1 MEHNETDT
9 PSVTRNS
16 RHIVNPSMSR
26 YPGIN
31 RKSLIVCKMWLW
43 VRRETIKRGFN
54 RHRLCS
60 FNVPAAAEAHI
71 HQILFKFSHTMTGN
85 RLIQAY
91 GVSIWNQ
98 IIEYNALCLHPSL
111 SLTHTHTGT
120 HSLLSPPK
128 FYSRS
133 SSWTGFLKIFFFLRD
148 LVPIRKCVRQNNWIF
163 FLFASE
169 GRERGRKSQ
178 RAVICFS
185 IRKGRIIWGSL
196 GCVTHLL
203 FECKKEEKWR
213 RKRDIF
219 NLFLDWNCV
228 QSNLQQQLEGSHVFN
243 VSSHLIQTTPHWQW
257 FTWPHYMLY
266 GYMSTSFTLSHSY
279 HCLSTWQSIG
289 CCGCYFHDASVST
302 CACSGH
308 FDFS

>member
-1 MEHNETDT
+1 MKDSQSNRFASFSGRPFKFLWRIRKCFMAYNETNT

-54 RHRLCS
+54 RQRLCS

-111 SLTHTHTGT
+111 SHTHR
-120 HSLLSPPK
+120 HSLPALSSQILLSLILVNGL
-128 FYSRS
+128 FED
-133 SSWTGFLKIFFFLRD
+133 FFF
-148 LVPIRKCVRQNNWIF
+148 
-163 FLFASE
+163 SE
-169 GRERGRKSQ
+169 IWFPSGNVSGRTIEYSFYLHQREEKEEEKVRGR
-178 RAVICFS
+178 
-185 IRKGRIIWGSL
+185 
-196 GCVTHLL
+196 
-203 FECKKEEKWR
+203 
-213 RKRDIF
+213 
-219 NLFLDWNCV
+219 
-228 QSNLQQQLEGSHVFN
+228 
-243 VSSHLIQTTPHWQW
+243 
-257 FTWPHYMLY
+257 
-266 GYMSTSFTLSHSY
+266 
-279 HCLSTWQSIG
+279 
-289 CCGCYFHDASVST
+289 
-302 CACSGH
+302 
-308 FDFS
+308 